1 MPWLLLDSRA
11 SALRRDE
18 CGDWGINGLDGHIY
32 AVPEGFQF
40 VVFKQGPRGWNVAKY
55 RLAFCAVTQDGDTEG
70 AFILDR
76 LPSRAEA
83 KIIRVVLRIPKRRH
97 LSEAQREIA
106 TERLARARLNA
117 QNPRRRFRRKNVPSR
132 QFSAVLTGDRHERA
146 VDGGRMPIFKRP
158 HRGAGR
164 SR

>member
-1 MPWLLLDSRA
+1 MSEIYPALVQRPVLLAMAERLDSRA

-18 CGDWGINGLDGHIY
+18 CSDWRINGLDGHIY

-40 VVFKQGPRGWNVAKY
+40 VVFKQGLRGWNVAKY
-55 RLAFCAVTQDGDTEG
+55 RLAFCTVTQDGDTEG

-83 KIIRVVLRIPKRRH
+83 EIIRAVLRIPKRRH

-117 QNPRRRFRRKNVPSR
+117 QKPASPVPAVNWYRPGNSR
-132 QFSAVLTGDRHERA
+132 PS
-146 VDGGRMPIFKRP
+146 
-158 HRGAGR
+158 
-164 SR
+164 